1 MKKLVLIIVFTI
13 LLSAVFIGAILYVDY
28 KINDKGNTY
37 LIEYAVYYPDG
48 PQVFSDYSKG
58 KIDYYSERGSNKL
71 FYTSKKSGD
80 LEGAST
86 TCPIKIIKYRK
97 ITNN

>member
-1 MKKLVLIIVFTI
+1 MKKLILIIVLAI
-13 LLSAVFIGAILYVDY
+13 LLPAVFIGTIQYMDY
-28 KINDKGNTY
+28 KIRDRGNTY

-48 PQVFSDYSKG
+48 SQVFSDYSKG

-71 FYTSKKSGD
+71 LYTSKKSGD
-80 LEGAST
+80 LKGAST

>member
-1 MKKLVLIIVFTI
+1 MKKIILVIVLII
-13 LLSAVFIGAILYVDY
+13 LLSAVFIGAIQYMDY
-28 KINDKGNTY
+28 KIRDKGNTY

-71 FYTSKKSGD
+71 LYTSKKSGD
-80 LEGAST
+80 LKGAST

>member
-1 MKKLVLIIVFTI
+1 MKKLVLIIVLAI
-13 LLSAVFIGAILYVDY
+13 IGAILYVNY
-28 KINDKGNTY
+28 KIKDKGNTY

-48 PQVFSDYSKG
+48 PQVYSDYSKG

>member
-1 MKKLVLIIVFTI
+1 MKKLVLIIVLAI
-13 LLSAVFIGAILYVDY
+13 LLSAVFIGTISYMDY
-28 KINDKGNTY
+28 KIKDRGNTY
-37 LIEYAVYYPDG
+37 FIEYAVYYPDG

-58 KIDYYSERGSNKL
+58 KIDYFSERGSNKL
-71 FYTSKKSGD
+71 LYIGNKSGD

>member
-1 MKKLVLIIVFTI
+1 MKKIILVIVLVI
-13 LLSAVFIGAILYVDY
+13 LLSAVFIGAIQYMDY
-28 KINDKGNTY
+28 KIRDKGNTY

-71 FYTSKKSGD
+71 LYTSKKSGD
-80 LEGAST
+80 LKGAST
-86 TCPIKIIKYRK
+86 TCPIKII
-97 ITNN
+97 

>member
-1 MKKLVLIIVFTI
+1 MQKIILVIVLVI
-13 LLSAVFIGAILYVDY
+13 LLSAVFIGAIQYMDY
-28 KINDKGNTY
+28 KIRDKGNTY

-71 FYTSKKSGD
+71 LYTSKKSGD
-80 LEGAST
+80 LKGAST

>member
-13 LLSAVFIGAILYVDY
+13 LLSAVFMGAILYVDY
-28 KINDKGNTY
+28 KIKDKGNTY

-58 KIDYYSERGSNKL
+58 KIEYCSERGSNKL

-80 LEGAST
+80 LKGAST

>member
-1 MKKLVLIIVFTI
+1 MKKIILVIVLVI
-13 LLSAVFIGAILYVDY
+13 LLSAVFIGAIQYMDY
-28 KINDKGNTY
+28 KIRDKGNTY

-71 FYTSKKSGD
+71 LYTSKKSGD
-80 LEGAST
+80 LKGAST